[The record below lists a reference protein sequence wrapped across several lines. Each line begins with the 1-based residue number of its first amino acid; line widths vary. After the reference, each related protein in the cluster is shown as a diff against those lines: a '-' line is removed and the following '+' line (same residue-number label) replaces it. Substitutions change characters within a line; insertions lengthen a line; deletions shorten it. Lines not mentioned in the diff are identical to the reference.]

1 MASAHG
7 RSHQRPVG
15 HRHALSLPAW
25 TGVSVQMMYEFKVGP
40 ALIMCTSRAISH
52 STSVARGSSRAHR
65 AMTPPTEGSGSPSS
79 SSSLN
84 DLWEFHELV
93 RMLDEA
99 HPRYSDATHEMSQ
112 LECCLDIVRVALK
125 AMERETTALQAVAAD
140 AQARIL
146 GKGALCLV
154 IQFVVHNL

>member
-1 MASAHG
+1 MFLGLFPTLH
-7 RSHQRPVG
+7 P
-15 HRHALSLPAW
+15 
-25 TGVSVQMMYEFKVGP
+25 EGP
-40 ALIMCTSRAISH
+40 PTPPC
-52 STSVARGSSRAHR
+52 
-65 AMTPPTEGSGSPSS
+65 AMTLPTAESSSCSS
-79 SSSLN
+79 SSSS
-84 DLWEFHELV
+84 DDQWEFLELV
-93 RMLDEA
+93 RVADEA
-99 HPRYSDATHEMSQ
+99 HRCYSDATHEMSR